1 MMNISLTKNSYSFDA
16 QFKIYVLTNLKRS
29 RRSDRMIARK
39 PAEKETIKK
48 VLKRILTT

>member
-1 MMNISLTKNSYSFDA
+1 MINISLTKNSYSFDA

-39 PAEKETIKK
+39 PAEKETKK